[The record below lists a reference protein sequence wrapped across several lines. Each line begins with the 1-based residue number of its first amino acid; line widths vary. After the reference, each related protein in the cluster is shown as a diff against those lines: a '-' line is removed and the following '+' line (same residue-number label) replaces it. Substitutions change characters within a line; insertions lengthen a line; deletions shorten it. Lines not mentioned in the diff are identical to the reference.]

1 MNDPDLDLND
11 YVGTE
16 AYITVKNT
24 TNQDDPSRKY
34 RNVTWVRLPEGDE
47 E

>member
-1 MNDPDLDLND
+1 MQGWDAEVAAT

-24 TNQDDPSRKY
+24 TNQDDPSKKY
-34 RNVTWVRLPEGDE
+34 RNVTFVRLPE
-47 E
+47 